1 MSVQRRGSLVIQSYR
16 GNGVID
22 CGKICKFENEEWN
35 MKRFTIDSC
44 GLLLDNQ
51 TGLSYDSFE
60 ELLPILNS
68 LAKGESDEG
77 SL

>member
-1 MSVQRRGSLVIQSYR
+1 
-16 GNGVID
+16 
-22 CGKICKFENEEWN
+22 

-44 GLLLDNQ
+44 GLLLDNL
-51 TGLSYDSFE
+51 TGLSYNSFE

-77 SL
+77 PL

>member
-1 MSVQRRGSLVIQSYR
+1 M
-16 GNGVID
+16 
-22 CGKICKFENEEWN
+22 N

-51 TGLSYDSFE
+51 TGLSYNSFE

-68 LAKGESDEG
+68 LAKGESDER

>member
-1 MSVQRRGSLVIQSYR
+1 M
-16 GNGVID
+16 
-22 CGKICKFENEEWN
+22 CKFENGERN

-51 TGLSYDSFE
+51 TGLSYNSFE

-68 LAKGESDEG
+68 LAKGECDEG